1 MPLHI
6 KEKVA
11 AGLIL
16 STGVFL
22 AESLSCI
29 STQNDFEFTSLE
41 DPRAIPF
48 WLLQNGVLFIGHN
61 APKSIIL
68 FLQFL
73 LPLISLYII
82 MDKEMSPDP
91 QQRVGNN
98 RHALFNSELNQ
109 FNPYLDSFIEKMSKR
124 ESFKSQLEK
133 LVLTE
138 DEKKKLEVEE
148 FADCITD
155 ELMEIP
161 VSVYGKNYNL
171 DTILSLN
178 PKKDPHTRFPFTL
191 RDIQPMQEI
200 AEKIKTL
207 ISDFHKAREQPSSR
221 VAISVQ

>member
-6 KEKVA
+6 KEKIA

-22 AESLSCI
+22 AEGLSCA
-29 STQNDFEFTSLE
+29 STQNNFEFTSLE

-61 APKSIIL
+61 APKPIIL
-68 FLQFL
+68 FLKFL

-82 MDKEMSPDP
+82 MDMERSPAP
-91 QQRVGNN
+91 QRRVANN

-109 FNPYLDSFIEKMSKR
+109 FNPYLDSFIEQMSQR

-133 LVLTE
+133 LVLTY
-138 DEKKKLEVEE
+138 DEKKKLEE
-148 FADCITD
+148 FTDCITD
-155 ELMEIP
+155 ELMETP

-171 DTILSLN
+171 DTVLSLN
-178 PKKDPHTRFPFTL
+178 PQKDPHTRFPFTL

-200 AEKIKTL
+200 AEKIRAL
-207 ISDFHKAREQPSSR
+207 IKDFHKAREQPSSR